1 MDSLLAEKEVK
12 SDVKVIFDW
21 DGNLI
26 NAYRLDQPICNFG
39 VDGTKNILYG
49 TTLDGEEFVVRRF
62 VLK

>member
-1 MDSLLAEKEVK
+1 
-12 SDVKVIFDW
+12 
-21 DGNLI
+21 
-26 NAYRLDQPICNFG
+26 FG